1 MSLNLVK
8 PALWLNCFAYAYA
21 FKLVIKLTIQEAS
34 DIILDFFW
42 ISTEFVS
49 ASKVFYVN
57 ILTMPWNTADCGVL
71 FSRYKSDYAK

>member
-34 DIILDFFW
+34 DIILDFFLNFYW
-42 ISTEFVS
+42 VCFNI
-49 ASKVFYVN
+49 FYVN

-71 FSRYKSDYAK
+71 FSRYKSDHAK